1 MKQVYIDGPDG
12 KVKVNVGDL
21 VCYKDDIE
29 TYGKVV
35 RIEGSIL
42 TLKNRDGFT
51 IVMRNA
57 KECWDE

>member
-1 MKQVYIDGPDG
+1 MKQVYIKGPDCM
-12 KVKVNVGDL
+12 VKVDVGDL

-35 RIEGSIL
+35 KIQGSLL
-42 TLKNRDGFT
+42 TLKNGFNGK

-57 KECWDE
+57 SECWDE